1 MHKKNKKKNHK
12 YKIDFPS
19 LVFLK
24 RIGKQD
30 RVRSGSAASFFL
42 LSGWHL
48 SSDKSDAFFFFFF
61 FLLDE
66 VKMKD

>member
-1 MHKKNKKKNHK
+1 MHLKKTKTN
-12 YKIDFPS
+12 KIDSPPPS

-30 RVRSGSAASFFL
+30 SVRSGSAASFFL

-48 SSDKSDAFFFFFF
+48 SSDKSDALLF
-61 FLLDE
+61 FLTR
-66 VKMKD
+66 